1 METTNQTE
9 VLELNQA
16 FYRAFEKRDINSMA
30 KLWFQGAGS
39 LCIHPGGKVLKGW
52 NEVRLSWEQI
62 FSHTDYIEIE
72 TEIVTKE
79 IGERVAYIVAIEN
92 VLQVNGDR
100 RFEGLS
106 MATNIFEKM
115 AQKWYLI
122 HHHGSPII
130 R

>member
-72 TEIVTKE
+72 IEIVTKE
-79 IGERVAYIVAIEN
+79 IGERVAYRTHLGSFLVRSRRDKF
-92 VLQVNGDR
+92 DR
-100 RFEGLS
+100 DGINS
-106 MATNIFEKM
+106 IAT
-115 AQKWYLI
+115 
-122 HHHGSPII
+122 G
-130 R
+130 